1 MNKQNS
7 SQLASSQQKKKIMTL
22 QNDFD
27 YKYSRDIQIATNNQT
42 PGELYK
48 KVVQQKLNQY
58 FDRVDQSEKAYSNN
72 MNQHKNEQPVMKN
85 ISYLQA
91 REDHKKLKKDS
102 NHKNE
107 KYYAQN
113 QYSQKKNTKQSQQY
127 NVYDIKNYEYG
138 EYSPQSDSQNWQ
150 QKQRQPNI
158 NQENQEYKQQM
169 NESEYQEKYLDYPQN
184 VYLKQQYQNK
194 PQIQNKKQTPNADLR
209 YQRNYQQAD
218 GYENERGQ
226 FRNKQDSRQQ
236 QLYHDDSQDYQNKI
250 NAFHKENL
258 HQHSQKKLKSMEQT
272 QDQALDGIYEKYYKK
287 KDNYFDVSPYSQRYN
302 PKGSDQQYYDNDK
315 SQNSQNKQENS
326 ECELS
331 YEDILYEGN
340 QSFEEGRQSQSRSNK
355 KMDFGNNSQQANQ
368 FWNMRKHLHSRDN
381 SNNKKSNNQ
390 DNSYLQNSYNDT
402 KSKGILSKSNFIDYD
417 NNNEQQNQDRS
428 RSQSQHD
435 YQHPQTHRD
444 QKQNNLEYN
453 YYERSNSIDRS
464 YQDKPI
470 RQRLQFEG
478 TEKSLQ
484 REIKKNNYFQE
495 GSQSRDNSQIFEQSQ
510 QIKKQPLK
518 QNQQIMHEYNLTDQ
532 SNQSIGFQKQIQF
545 EQNSQRNNKE
555 KLLNDSQHFSSNL
568 QQQYQQNQQQ
578 LFINQLI
585 QNAHS
590 AHQSLE
596 LDLQKISE
604 ENTLR
609 KMMQQ
614 NRSQSNINQLQQNN
628 LQQVQSI
635 QQNNK
640 LQSQPIQA
648 DVNIII
654 SQQNLLIQNLI
665 QQLLQVQAQQMVNT
679 INKSH
684 ANQQSLLGVNNFNLS
699 QSDLLKNQTGQG
711 SSSNMQQINYL
722 LQQQMNL
729 KKSQNLLDSN
739 LLQLINPINQQLLLN
754 LLQAQEQFDQTNQS
768 LKLNQQLN
776 AQNLSEDILQGSLPR
791 SLSNTQILNLQD
803 NQLIQSPAKLVE
815 DKLKDISETQDNMS
829 RRLVQIL
836 DYSKNKLNSS
846 LSQKQIQSSQGLS
859 NQNQVA
865 EKNQNTL
872 NDQYGNSTKQ
882 QQKNEQKNFPRSKS
896 QLNVYDNSNQEVK
909 DYNNKQSFQN
919 FSKIMDD
926 IIYKQEV
933 TIKNLQRERKLSK
946 IAKEQ
951 QENSQNSI
959 QQTSADEI
967 VSKELSEIQH
977 YIKNVQNSC
986 NQIDTNKPKT
996 KSTKELMQNMKHLN
1010 DALEKEQKGN
1020 HQMAYSIH
1028 AQPNHHEQNNHT
1040 TSGISKPNTQRKRWG
1055 DDSTYNSSKQQHLN
1069 LNEVETPQGMINFR
1083 NEEQEE
1089 IEDIKHRF
1097 KQDFKKYLEKSNSK
1111 NIPPSKKEYSP
1122 SNKQKQIQKEENS
1135 DFTEQVKPNY
1145 SNGSQ
1150 TQQTIR
1156 SPKRWDI
1163 PLNKQSDQNKYQKS
1177 ETSEFQESY
1186 QLSKQ
1191 PQEKKSPQQWTINW
1205 DDENQEDPT
1214 NSQKQ
1219 TQSNLKKNY
1228 SRKELQAN
1236 TSPFANNSNLQ
1247 PKQALNNIFE
1257 QKNEAQNQK
1266 GRSLSSHQKDDREQI
1281 KKQYQQYKP
1290 PTFQHQESFKP
1301 QGENHNEFKDTN
1313 YQNNNQANAYNI
1325 VFDGDNIDDVSKS
1338 KQSLADIFKNR
1349 KQELLDKL
1357 EDQRKK
1363 KVRDH
1368 SQQPSKTKEELAQIR
1383 KELLQQTRRR
1393 DLSANNNNMRQN
1405 QASMSRGRQNSN
1417 NLDMSFEFKND
1428 QKNKSIKDPPPELLN
1443 RLIYGLKAKV
1453 DKKDYKKLTMKNYEL
1468 LPEIKKKKEE
1478 EKKRQEMAERIKHKK
1493 EYEQKLRQRMKN
1505 SNLNKS
1511 QMQSSQI
1518 QSYNQLQYNQNY
1530 QQQQDQ
1536 QLYQYQNYI

>member
-1 MNKQNS
+1 MNKKNS
-7 SQLASSQQKKKIMTL
+7 SQLASPQQKKKIMTL

-27 YKYSRDIQIATNNQT
+27 YKNSRDIQIANNNNNQT

-58 FDRVDQSEKAYSNN
+58 FDRIDQSEKAYSNN
-72 MNQHKNEQPVMKN
+72 KNYNKNEQPVMKN

-113 QYSQKKNTKQSQQY
+113 VNYANFQVKKYIFLNYQKQYSQKKSAKQSQQY

-138 EYSPQSDSQNWQ
+138 EYSPQSDKQNWLQ
-150 QKQRQPNI
+150 NQKQSNI
-158 NQENQEYKQQM
+158 SRFLMSNRALRGIIRSKKNQEII
-169 NESEYQEKYLDYPQN
+169 LIN
-184 VYLKQQYQNK
+184 VLFQKR
-194 PQIQNKKQTPNADLR
+194 AD
-209 YQRNYQQAD
+209 A
-218 GYENERGQ
+218 YENERGQ
-226 FRNKQDSRQQ
+226 FRNKQGSRQQ
-236 QLYHDDSQDYQNKI
+236 LLYHDDSQDYQNKV

-258 HQHSQKKLKSMEQT
+258 HQHSQKKLKLIEQT
-272 QDQALDGIYEKYYKK
+272 QDQAIDGIYEKYYKK
-287 KDNYFDVSPYSQRYN
+287 KDNYLDASPYSQRYN
-302 PKGSDQQYYDNDK
+302 PKVSDRQYYDNDK
-315 SQNSQNKQENS
+315 SQNSQNKQDNS

-331 YEDILYEGN
+331 YEDILYQGN
-340 QSFEEGRQSQSRSNK
+340 QSFEEGRHSQRSSNK
-355 KMDFGNNSQQANQ
+355 NMDFGNNSQQANQ
-368 FWNMRKHLHSRDN
+368 FWNMRKHMHSRDN
-381 SNNKKSNNQ
+381 SNIKKSNNQ

-402 KSKGILSKSNFIDYD
+402 KGKGFLSKSNYIDYD
-417 NNNEQQNQDRS
+417 DSTEQQNQDRS

-435 YQHPQTHRD
+435 YQHPQTQRD

-453 YYERSNSIDRS
+453 YYERSNSIDPNSYS
-464 YQDKPI
+464 YQDKSI

-510 QIKKQPLK
+510 QIKKQPNK
-518 QNQQIMHEYNLTDQ
+518 QSQQIMHEYNLTDQ

-545 EQNSQRNNKE
+545 EQTSQRNNKE
-555 KLLNDSQHFSSNL
+555 KLLNDSQHPSSNL
-568 QQQYQQNQQQ
+568 QQQFQQNQQQ

-609 KMMQQ
+609 KMRQQ
-614 NRSQSNINQLQQNN
+614 NRSQNNINQFQQNN
-628 LQQVQSI
+628 LQQIQQI
-635 QQNNK
+635 QQNSK
-640 LQSQPIQA
+640 LQQQPVQS
-648 DVNIII
+648 DVNNII

-665 QQLLQVQAQQMVNT
+665 SQLLQVQAQQMVNT
-679 INKSH
+679 ISKNN
-684 ANQQSLLGVNNFNLS
+684 ANQQSLLGVNNFGLS
-699 QSDLLKNQTGQG
+699 QSDYLKNQTGQG
-711 SSSNMQQINYL
+711 SQSNMQQINYL
-722 LQQQMNL
+722 LQQQMQQQ
-729 KKSQNLLDSN
+729 KSQNVLDSN

-754 LLQAQEQFDQTNQS
+754 LLQAQEQFNQTNQS

-776 AQNLSEDILQGSLPR
+776 TQLLSEDILQGTLPR
-791 SLSNTQILNLQD
+791 SMSNTQILNLQD
-803 NQLIQSPAKLVE
+803 NNLIQSPAKLVE
-815 DKLKDISETQDNMS
+815 DKLKDISEKQDTMS
-829 RRLVQIL
+829 RRLDQIL
-836 DYSKNKLNSS
+836 DYSKKKLNSS
-846 LSQKQIQSSQGLS
+846 LSQKQIQSTYGLP
-859 NQNQVA
+859 NQNQAA
-865 EKNQNTL
+865 ETNQNAY
-872 NDQYGNSTKQ
+872 NEQFINNNKQ
-882 QQKNEQKNFPRSKS
+882 QQHNEQKNLPRSKS
-896 QLNVYDNSNQEVK
+896 QLNVYDNSSQEIK
-909 DYNNKQSFQN
+909 DHHNKQSFQK

-951 QENSQNSI
+951 YENSQNSI
-959 QQTSADEI
+959 QQTSTDEI

-977 YIKNVQNSC
+977 YIKNFQNSC
-986 NQIDTNKPKT
+986 NQIDSNKQKT
-996 KSTKELMQNMKHLN
+996 KSTKDLMQNVKHVN
-1010 DALEKEQKGN
+1010 DVLEKEQKGKN
-1020 HQMAYSIH
+1020 QIAYSNH
-1028 AQPNHHEQNNHT
+1028 AQQESNNVIT
-1040 TSGISKPNTQRKRWG
+1040 QGISKPNTQRKRWG

-1097 KQDFKKYLEKSNSK
+1097 KQDFKKYLEKSNQK

-1122 SNKQKQIQKEENS
+1122 SNKQKLFQKEGDS
-1135 DFTEQVKPNY
+1135 DFAEQVRPIY

-1150 TQQTIR
+1150 TQQNIR

-1163 PLNKQSDQNKYQKS
+1163 PQNKQSEQNKYQKN
-1177 ETSEFQESY
+1177 EQNEFQESY
-1186 QLSKQ
+1186 QMSKQ

-1205 DDENQEDPT
+1205 DNENQEDPK

-1219 TQSNLKKNY
+1219 TQSNLKRNY
-1228 SRKELQAN
+1228 SRKEIQAS

-1247 PKQALNNIFE
+1247 PKQTLNNIFE
-1257 QKNEAQNQK
+1257 QKNETQNQK
-1266 GRSLSSHQKDDREQI
+1266 GRSLSSHQKDDREHI
-1281 KKQYQQYKP
+1281 KKQFQQYKP
-1290 PTFQHQESFKP
+1290 PTFSHQESFKP
-1301 QGENHNEFKDTN
+1301 SEENHDEFEDTN

-1338 KQSLADIFKNR
+1338 KQSLADIFKSR

-1393 DLSANNNNMRQN
+1393 DLSANNNNNNTRQN
-1405 QASMSRGRQNSN
+1405 QGSMSRGRQNSH
-1417 NLDMSFEFKND
+1417 NLDMSFELKND

-1505 SNLNKS
+1505 SNLNRS
-1511 QMQSSQI
+1511 QMQQSQI
-1518 QSYNQLQYNQNY
+1518 QSYNQLQYNQSY

>member
-1 MNKQNS
+1 MILITKTLEIFKFCFYFS
-7 SQLASSQQKKKIMTL
+7 TKASS
-22 QNDFD
+22 
-27 YKYSRDIQIATNNQT
+27 NQT

-58 FDRVDQSEKAYSNN
+58 FDRVDQSEKTYAKN
-72 MNQHKNEQPVMKN
+72 MNQYKNEQPVMKN

-102 NHKNE
+102 NHKND

-113 QYSQKKNTKQSQQY
+113 QYSQKKNAKQSQQY

-138 EYSPQSDSQNWQ
+138 ECSPQSDKQDWQ
-150 QKQRQPNI
+150 QNQKQSNSNKANR
-158 NQENQEYKQQM
+158 ENYEYKEQM
-169 NESEYQEKYLDYPQN
+169 NESEYQEKYLDYPEN
-184 VYLKQQYQNK
+184 IYLQQQYQNK
-194 PQIQNKKQTPNADLR
+194 PKIQYQKQPPNGDLSS
-209 YQRNYQQAD
+209 QRSYQQAD

-226 FRNKQDSRQQ
+226 FRNKQGSRQQ
-236 QLYHDDSQDYQNKI
+236 LLYHDDSQDYQNKI

-258 HQHSQKKLKSMEQT
+258 HQHSQRKLKSMEQT

-287 KDNYFDVSPYSQRYN
+287 KDNYIDASPYSQRYN
-302 PKGSDQQYYDNDK
+302 PKVSDQQYYDNEK

-326 ECELS
+326 DCELS
-331 YEDILYEGN
+331 YEDILYQGN
-340 QSFEEGRQSQSRSNK
+340 QSFEEGRQSLSSSNK
-355 KMDFGNNSQQANQ
+355 KMDFGNNSQQGNQ
-368 FWNMRKHLHSRDN
+368 FWNMRKHMHSRDN
-381 SNNKKSNNQ
+381 SNNKKTNNQ

-402 KSKGILSKSNFIDYD
+402 KSKGVLSKSNFIDYD
-417 NNNEQQNQDRS
+417 NSIEQYNQDRS

-435 YQHPQTHRD
+435 NQRPQTQRD
-444 QKQNNLEYN
+444 QKQNNQEYN

-464 YQDKPI
+464 QYAAPYQDKSI

-495 GSQSRDNSQIFEQSQ
+495 GSQTRDNSQIFEQSQ
-510 QIKKQPLK
+510 QIKKQSHNK
-518 QNQQIMHEYNLTDQ
+518 NQQIMHEYNLTDQ

-545 EQNSQRNNKE
+545 EQNSQRNTKE
-555 KLLNDSQHFSSNL
+555 KLFNDSQHPSNNL

-596 LDLQKISE
+596 FDLQKISE
-604 ENTLR
+604 ENALR
-609 KMMQQ
+609 KMRQQ
-614 NRSQSNINQLQQNN
+614 NRNQNNLSQLQQNN
-628 LQQVQSI
+628 LQQIQSI

-640 LQSQPIQA
+640 LQQQPIQG
-648 DVNIII
+648 DVNNII

-679 INKSH
+679 ISKSNS
-684 ANQQSLLGVNNFNLS
+684 NQQSLLGVNNFSLS
-699 QSDLLKNQTGQG
+699 QSDFLKNQTAQG
-711 SSSNMQQINYL
+711 SSSNMQQINQL
-722 LQQQMNL
+722 LQQQML
-729 KKSQNLLDSN
+729 QQKSQSVLDSN

-754 LLQAQEQFDQTNQS
+754 LLQAQEQFNQTNQS
-768 LKLNQQLN
+768 LKFTQQLN
-776 AQNLSEDILQGSLPR
+776 GQNLSEDIIQGTLPR
-791 SLSNTQILNLQD
+791 SMSNTQILNLQD

-815 DKLKDISETQDNMS
+815 DKLKDISEKQDNMS
-829 RRLVQIL
+829 RRLDQIL
-836 DYSKNKLNSS
+836 DYSKKKLNPS
-846 LSQKQIQSSQGLS
+846 LSQKQIQSSYGLS
-859 NQNQVA
+859 NQNQTGDI
-865 EKNQNTL
+865 NQNIF
-872 NDQYGNSTKQ
+872 NDQHINSKKQ
-882 QQKNEQKNFPRSKS
+882 QQQYKEQKNLPRSKS
-896 QLNVYDNSNQEVK
+896 QLNVYDNQDQEFK
-909 DYNNKQSFQN
+909 EQNKKQNFQK

-951 QENSQNSI
+951 YENSQNSI
-959 QQTSADEI
+959 QQTSTDEI

-977 YIKNVQNSC
+977 YIKNFQNSC
-986 NQIDTNKPKT
+986 NQIDQNKPKT
-996 KSTKELMQNMKHLN
+996 KSTKDLMQNIKQIN
-1010 DALEKEQKGN
+1010 DAFEKEQKGS
-1020 HQMAYSIH
+1020 HQMTYSIH
-1028 AQPNHHEQNNHT
+1028 AQSNYEQNNNI
-1040 TSGISKPNTQRKRWG
+1040 SSVISKPNTQRKRWG

-1069 LNEVETPQGMINFR
+1069 LNEVETPQGIINFK

-1097 KQDFKKYLEKSNSK
+1097 KQDFKKYLEKSNQK
-1111 NIPPSKKEYSP
+1111 NIPPPKKEHSP
-1122 SNKQKQIQKEENS
+1122 LNKQKYIQKEENN
-1135 DFTEQVKPNY
+1135 DFAEQVRPIY

-1150 TQQTIR
+1150 TQQSIR

-1163 PLNKQSDQNKYQKS
+1163 PQNKQSDQNKYQKS
-1177 ETSEFQESY
+1177 ETSEYQESY
-1186 QLSKQ
+1186 QQSKQ
-1191 PQEKKSPQQWTINW
+1191 HPQEKKSPQQWTINW
-1205 DDENQEDPT
+1205 ENENQEESK

-1219 TQSNLKKNY
+1219 TQSNLKKNQ
-1228 SRKELQAN
+1228 SRKDIQTS
-1236 TSPFANNSNLQ
+1236 TSPFVNNSNLQ

-1257 QKNEAQNQK
+1257 QKNEIQNQK
-1266 GRSLSSHQKDDREQI
+1266 GRSISNHQNDDREQI
-1281 KKQYQQYKP
+1281 KKQYQQFKP
-1290 PTFQHQESFKP
+1290 PTFSHQESFKP
-1301 QGENHNEFKDTN
+1301 VENHDEFEDTN

-1338 KQSLADIFKNR
+1338 KQSLADIFKSR

-1363 KVRDH
+1363 KARDH

-1393 DLSANNNNMRQN
+1393 DLSANNNMNTRQN
-1405 QASMSRGRQNSN
+1405 QGSMSRGRQSSN

-1505 SNLNKS
+1505 TNLNKS
-1511 QMQSSQI
+1511 QMQQSQI

-1530 QQQQDQ
+1530 PQQQDQ